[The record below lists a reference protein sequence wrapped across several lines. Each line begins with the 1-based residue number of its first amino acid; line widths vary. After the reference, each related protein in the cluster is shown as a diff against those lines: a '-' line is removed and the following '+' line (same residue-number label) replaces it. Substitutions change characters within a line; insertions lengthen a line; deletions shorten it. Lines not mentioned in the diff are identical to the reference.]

1 MCRLFNIT
9 AMNKWD
15 KNIQPYMRE
24 IEDMAAGGASTKEIA
39 AKLNVAYSTF
49 RKYYKEHE
57 ELAAALQRGKNRAR
71 RVIEKALTDQ
81 KAPAIMKTGG
91 TKRTAPY
98 VKSTLPRPDQQG

>member
-39 AKLNVAYSTF
+39 AKLNVA
-49 RKYYKEHE
+49 
-57 ELAAALQRGKNRAR
+57 
-71 RVIEKALTDQ
+71 
-81 KAPAIMKTGG
+81 
-91 TKRTAPY
+91 
-98 VKSTLPRPDQQG
+98 